1 MGEADQF
8 IKRMFREETERATH
22 EVVHFENAPEIA
34 TPSLTPDG
42 LRVLTVERA
51 ALVSLPHP
59 WCLLALV
66 RAEHR
71 RMACWVRTASVRATT
86 RCSGSPRTS
95 SRCTPRSCPFSGL
108 GADVRWWPSCDG
120 WRACAVFSL

>member
-42 LRVLTVERA
+42 VSPGRFRA
-51 ALVSLPHP
+51 S
-59 WCLLALV
+59 
-66 RAEHR
+66 
-71 RMACWVRTASVRATT
+71 
-86 RCSGSPRTS
+86 
-95 SRCTPRSCPFSGL
+95 
-108 GADVRWWPSCDG
+108 RWWRRSSMPSPQPT
-120 WRACAVFSL
+120 